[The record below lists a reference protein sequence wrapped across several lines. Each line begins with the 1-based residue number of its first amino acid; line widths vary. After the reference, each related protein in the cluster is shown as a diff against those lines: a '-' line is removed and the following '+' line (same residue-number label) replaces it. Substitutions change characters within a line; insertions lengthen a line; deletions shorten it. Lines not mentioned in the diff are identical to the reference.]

1 MIEESEIR
9 RNRKEESRMR
19 NCIKRRM
26 IIEERMWLL
35 VKIGEILMDGR
46 GIGFMDKVIKRIVE
60 KMGEVVVEKERE
72 EEESKKE
79 VVRIEIVEGK

>member
-26 IIEERMWLL
+26 IIKERMWLL